1 MDQVAG
7 DRTKAP
13 EVLKELYAPVRDEL
27 DQVEEV
33 LREELRSDYPFVDRL
48 VKHGFRLGG
57 KRMRPALV
65 LLSAKATGTLKPEH
79 LKLAAAVELIHT
91 ATLVH
96 DDVLDEASLR
106 RHLETVNARWDNE
119 ASILLGDYLFTRSV
133 CLAGSLEDTFA
144 CQSIGQAGQSMC
156 QGELR
161 QIESR
166 GNYQLSEETYLDIIA
181 GKTAALTACCC
192 RLGAHYAGASTDSCE
207 AFTRFGQYLGIAF
220 QIADDLLDLL
230 GDEQVAGKSLGTDLL
245 KQKPTLPLIHVL
257 ECADAAQR
265 EEVISVLS
273 RSGNHHRA
281 ALQPWLDRFDA
292 LTYAQDKAQSYAREA
307 GSQISFLPETPA
319 GNALLG
325 LIEFAVSR
333 KQ

>member
-1 MDQVAG
+1 
-7 DRTKAP
+7 
-13 EVLKELYAPVRDEL
+13 
-27 DQVEEV
+27 
-33 LREELRSDYPFVDRL
+33 
-48 VKHGFRLGG
+48 
-57 KRMRPALV
+57 LV
-65 LLSAKATGTLKPEH
+65 LLSAQASGALKPEH

-119 ASILLGDYLFTRSV
+119 ASILLGDFLFTRSI
-133 CLAGSLEDTFA
+133 CIAGSLEDTFA
-144 CQSIGQAGQSMC
+144 CREIGHAGQAMC

-166 GNYQLSEETYLDIIA
+166 GNYDLSEEAYLDIIS

-192 RLGAHYAGASTDSCE
+192 RLGSHYAGASDETCE
-207 AFTRFGQYLGIAF
+207 AFARFGEYMGIAF

-230 GDEQVAGKSLGTDLL
+230 GDEQVAGKSLGTDLV
-245 KQKPTLPLIHVL
+245 KQKATLPLIHVL
-257 ECADAAQR
+257 NCADAAQR
-265 EEVISVLS
+265 EEVIGVLS
-273 RSGNHHRA
+273 RSGNHHRT

-292 LTYAQDKAQSYAREA
+292 LSYARDKAQEYARRA
-307 GSQISFLPETPA
+307 GDQIAFLPSTPA
-319 GNALLG
+319 SEALAG
-325 LIEFAVSR
+325 LIDFAVSR